1 MLGAAAGAFV
11 VGGGGGATALDV
23 AGAGVAG
30 TAVLRGFALAF
41 LAAAAWAGADLAV
54 AVAVG
59 EATVD
64 AKAEALAIG
73 DVLLVGVAFPLPVTS
88 PMMYSRTMKP
98 TMAMPTLCFLFIGG
112 PSDGPPLSA

>member
-1 MLGAAAGAFV
+1 MVG
-11 VGGGGGATALDV
+11 GGGGGATALDV

-54 AVAVG
+54 AVG

-64 AKAEALAIG
+64 ATAEALVIG
-73 DVLLVGVAFPLPVTS
+73 DVLLVGVAFPPPVTS
-88 PMMYSRTMKP
+88 PMMYSSTMKP
-98 TMAMPTLCFLFIGG
+98 TMAMPTLCFFFIDG